1 MFLETERTP
10 VQPANASLIHEMMGN
25 EELCGDFLVLVK
37 SQSEED
43 SPFMQFG
50 FEDETSGTLEY
61 RDEKTLYCCTRP
73 VTKLEAETAL
83 VEYLNGRNDWKLR
96 FQWEEVKLGNG
107 PFAFLEKPWVPVIIV
122 LGILAVLLYKCGFLK
137 ALFK

>member
-10 VQPANASLIHEMMGN
+10 AQPANASLIHEMMGN
-25 EELCGDFLVLVK
+25 KACGDFLVLMK
-37 SQSEED
+37 RQEEED
-43 SPFMQFG
+43 SAFMQFA
-50 FEDETSGTLEY
+50 FDDEASGTLEY
-61 RDEKTLYCCTRP
+61 RDEETLYRCTRP
-73 VTKLEAETAL
+73 VTALEAETAL

-107 PFAFLEKPWVPVIIV
+107 PLTFLEKPWVPVIIV
-122 LGILAVLLYKCGFLK
+122 LSILAVLLYKCGFLK